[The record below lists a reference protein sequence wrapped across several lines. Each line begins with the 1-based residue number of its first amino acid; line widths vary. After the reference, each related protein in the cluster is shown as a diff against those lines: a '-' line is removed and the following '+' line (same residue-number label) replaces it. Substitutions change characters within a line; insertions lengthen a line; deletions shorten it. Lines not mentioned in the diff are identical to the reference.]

1 MNFAVTRQINA
12 AFMFSEGNTCV
23 FGVQKL
29 SLYRRIYSNIGS
41 CNQLGAAKAT
51 LAISHFA
58 LAINTRVMV
67 LLFYQDRNSSVM
79 SLENRLVGKISPL
92 RHCVPK
98 ERWP

>member
-1 MNFAVTRQINA
+1 
-12 AFMFSEGNTCV
+12 MFCY
-23 FGVQKL
+23 QKL
-29 SLYRRIYSNIGS
+29 SFYRGIYSNVGFCI
-41 CNQLGAAKAT
+41 QLGATKAT
-51 LAISHFA
+51 LPISHFA
-58 LAINTRVMV
+58 LAINMHVMV

>member
-1 MNFAVTRQINA
+1 
-12 AFMFSEGNTCV
+12 MFWA
-23 FGVQKL
+23 QKL
-29 SLYRRIYSNIGS
+29 SLYRRIYSDAAF
-41 CNQLGAAKAT
+41 CNQLGATKAT
-51 LAISHFA
+51 LPISHFA
-58 LAINTRVMV
+58 LAINMRVIV

>member
-12 AFMFSEGNTCV
+12 AFMSSEGNTCV
-23 FGVQKL
+23 FGAQKL
-29 SLYRRIYSNIGS
+29 SLYRRIYSNIGF

-58 LAINTRVMV
+58 LAINMRVTV

-79 SLENRLVGKISPL
+79 SSENRLVGKISPL
-92 RHCVPK
+92 RHRVPK